1 MGILNLKLVILLE
14 YQNIK
19 IFWKRLHS
27 KWVGRSFVIKKV
39 KNTVSWTYV
48 IINDL
53 NEKETAGT
61 FYEKELPKKKKKRS
75 KRVLKK

>member
-1 MGILNLKLVILLE
+1 M
-14 YQNIK
+14 
-19 IFWKRLHS
+19 
-27 KWVGRSFVIKKV
+27 IKKV

-61 FYEKELPKKKKKRS
+61 FYEKELPKRKKKDQKEFRIEKVMKR
-75 KRVLKK
+75 KRYELYVKWKGYNNLFNSQIDKNV